1 VGVIAAHQNLDQLDK
16 RLQAA
21 VMASTAIKLAGGCSA
36 KDASAFARK
45 MRCEPELIQGMRK
58 HARHT
63 EFACWVKNA
72 TPRPLRL
79 AVPFGQLEGRE
90 RMSDA
95 EYAEL
100 LALNRSRYSA
110 DAEEA
115 GASGMMGSRSS
126 APKATGGFELGEHE
140 VL

>member
-1 VGVIAAHQNLDQLDK
+1 VIAAHQNLDQLEK

-36 KDASAFARK
+36 KDAAAFAK
-45 MRCEPELIQGMRK
+45 EMRCEPDFIQGMRK
-58 HARHT
+58 HRDRT

-79 AVPFGQLEGRE
+79 SVPFGQLERRE
-90 RMSDA
+90 CMSEA
-95 EYAEL
+95 EHQEL

-110 DAEEA
+110 DADEA
-115 GASGMMGSRSS
+115 GASGMMQSRSP
-126 APKATGGFELGEHE
+126 APKPASGFELGEHE